1 MKQIIER
8 LNDLQEIILEPD
20 FTNKKG
26 LGGEI
31 GFYIFDYDAADE
43 LIVRQAI
50 PDLIQYSQKRN
61 EALRFQVFDLYDMMI
76 RFFENRGYIEKNI
89 KMEQQKS
96 SEELFSVMRK
106 ALKIATNRDVF
117 VQTIREELEPGAI
130 IFITGIGKIFPI
142 LRSHILLNNLQV
154 VVEDQPLILFF
165 PGTYADNKMQ
175 LFGEF
180 KDDHYYRAFQL
191 VGR

>member
-20 FTNKKG
+20 FTSKKG

-31 GFYIFDYDAADE
+31 GFYIFDYDAVDE

-76 RFFENRGYIEKNI
+76 RFFEKRGYIEKNI

-130 IFITGIGKIFPI
+130 VFITGIGKIYPI
-142 LRSHILLNNLQV
+142 LRSHVLLNNLQV

-165 PGTYADNKMQ
+165 PGTYADNQMQ

>member
-50 PDLIQYSQKRN
+50 PDMIQYSQKRN
-61 EALRFQVFDLYDMMI
+61 EALRFQVFDLYEMMI
-76 RFFENRGYIEKNI
+76 RFFENRGYIEKNF
-89 KMEQQKS
+89 KMEQQKT

-130 IFITGIGKIFPI
+130 VFITGIGKIYPI
-142 LRSHILLNNLQV
+142 LRSHILLNNLQI

>member
-50 PDLIQYSQKRN
+50 PDLIQYSKKRN

-76 RFFENRGYIEKNI
+76 RFFEKRGYIEKNI

-130 IFITGIGKIFPI
+130 VFITGIGKIYPI
-142 LRSHILLNNLQV
+142 LRSHILLNNLQI

>member
-20 FTNKKG
+20 FTSKKG

-61 EALRFQVFDLYDMMI
+61 EALQFRVFDLYDMMI
-76 RFFENRGYIEKNI
+76 RFFEKRGYIEKNI
-89 KMEQQKS
+89 NMEQQKS

-130 IFITGIGKIFPI
+130 VFITGIGKIYPI
-142 LRSHILLNNLQV
+142 LRSHVLLNNLQI

>member
-8 LNDLQEIILEPD
+8 LNDLQGIILEPD
-20 FTNKKG
+20 FTSKKG

-31 GFYIFDYDAADE
+31 GFYIFDYDAVDE

-76 RFFENRGYIEKNI
+76 RFFEKRGYIEKNI

-117 VQTIREELEPGAI
+117 VQMIRDELEPGAVV
-130 IFITGIGKIFPI
+130 FITGIGKIYPI
-142 LRSHILLNNLQV
+142 LRSHVLLNNLQV

-165 PGTYADNKMQ
+165 PGTYEDNRMQ
-175 LFGEF
+175 LFGAF

>member
-1 MKQIIER
+1 MKQITER
-8 LNDLQEIILEPD
+8 LNVLQEIILEPD
-20 FTNKKG
+20 FTSKKG

-31 GFYIFDYDAADE
+31 GFYIFDYDAPDE

-50 PDLIQYSQKRN
+50 QDIIQYSQKRN
-61 EALRFQVFDLYDMMI
+61 ENLQFQVFDLYEMMI
-76 RFFENRGYIEKNI
+76 AFFEKRGYIEKNI
-89 KMEQQKS
+89 KMEQQKN

-117 VQTIREELEPGAI
+117 VQTIREELQPGAI
-130 IFITGIGKIFPI
+130 IFITGIGKIYPI

-165 PGTYADNKMQ
+165 PGTYEDNKMQ
-175 LFGEF
+175 LFGQF

-191 VGR
+191 AGR

>member
-8 LNDLQEIILEPD
+8 LNDLQGIILEPD
-20 FTNKKG
+20 FTSKKG

-31 GFYIFDYDAADE
+31 GFYIFDYDAVDE

-76 RFFENRGYIEKNI
+76 RFFEKRGYIEKNI

-130 IFITGIGKIFPI
+130 VFITGIGKIYPI
-142 LRSHILLNNLQV
+142 LRSHVLLNNLQV
-154 VVEDQPLILFF
+154 S
-165 PGTYADNKMQ
+165 
-175 LFGEF
+175 
-180 KDDHYYRAFQL
+180 HSS
-191 VGR
+191 

>member
-8 LNDLQEIILEPD
+8 LNDLQEIILGSD
-20 FTNKKG
+20 FTSKKG

-61 EALRFQVFDLYDMMI
+61 ESLKFQVFDLYEMMI
-76 RFFENRGYIEKNI
+76 AFFEKRGYIEKNI

-130 IFITGIGKIFPI
+130 VFITGIGKIYPI
-142 LRSHILLNNLQV
+142 LRSHVLLNNLQV

-165 PGTYADNKMQ
+165 PGTYEDNKMQ

-180 KDDHYYRAFQL
+180 KDDHSYRAFPL

>member
-20 FTNKKG
+20 FTSKKG

-31 GFYIFDYDAADE
+31 GFYIFDYDAVDE

-76 RFFENRGYIEKNI
+76 RFFEKRGYIEKNI
-89 KMEQQKS
+89 KMDKQKS
-96 SEELFSVMRK
+96 S
-106 ALKIATNRDVF
+106 
-117 VQTIREELEPGAI
+117 
-130 IFITGIGKIFPI
+130 
-142 LRSHILLNNLQV
+142 
-154 VVEDQPLILFF
+154 
-165 PGTYADNKMQ
+165 
-175 LFGEF
+175 
-180 KDDHYYRAFQL
+180 
-191 VGR
+191 

>member
-31 GFYIFDYDAADE
+31 GFYIFDYDAVDE
-43 LIVRQAI
+43 LIVRQTI
-50 PDLIQYSQKRN
+50 PDLIQYSKKRN

-76 RFFENRGYIEKNI
+76 RFFEKRGYIEKNI
-89 KMEQQKS
+89 KMEQQKT

-130 IFITGIGKIFPI
+130 VFITGIGKIYPI
-142 LRSHILLNNLQV
+142 LRSHILLNNLQI

>member
-8 LNDLQEIILEPD
+8 LNDLQGIILEPD
-20 FTNKKG
+20 FTSKKG

-31 GFYIFDYDAADE
+31 GFYIFDYDAVDE

-76 RFFENRGYIEKNI
+76 RFFEKRGYIEKNI

-130 IFITGIGKIFPI
+130 VFITGIGKIYPI
-142 LRSHILLNNLQV
+142 LRSHILLNNLQI

>member
-8 LNDLQEIILEPD
+8 LNDLQEIILGSD
-20 FTNKKG
+20 FTSKKG

-43 LIVRQAI
+43 LIVRQTI
-50 PDLIQYSQKRN
+50 PDIIQYSQKRN
-61 EALRFQVFDLYDMMI
+61 ESLKFQVFDLYEMMI
-76 RFFENRGYIEKNI
+76 AFFEKRGYIEKNI

-130 IFITGIGKIFPI
+130 VFITGIGKIYPI
-142 LRSHILLNNLQV
+142 LRSHVLLNNLQV

>member
-8 LNDLQEIILEPD
+8 LNDLQGIILEPD
-20 FTNKKG
+20 FTSKKG

-31 GFYIFDYDAADE
+31 GFYIFDYDAVDE

-76 RFFENRGYIEKNI
+76 RFFEKRGYIEKNI

-130 IFITGIGKIFPI
+130 VFITGIGKIYPI
-142 LRSHILLNNLQV
+142 LRSHVLLNNLQV

-165 PGTYADNKMQ
+165 TGTYEDKRMQ

>member
-50 PDLIQYSQKRN
+50 PDLIQYSKKRN

-76 RFFENRGYIEKNI
+76 RFFEKRGYIEKNI

-130 IFITGIGKIFPI
+130 VFITGIGKIYPI
-142 LRSHILLNNLQV
+142 LRSHVLLNNLQI

-165 PGTYADNKMQ
+165 PGTYEDNKMQ

-180 KDDHYYRAFQL
+180 KDAHYYRAFQL

>member
-20 FTNKKG
+20 FTSKKG

-31 GFYIFDYDAADE
+31 GFYIFDYDAVDE

-76 RFFENRGYIEKNI
+76 RFFEKRGYIEKNI

-130 IFITGIGKIFPI
+130 VFITGIGKIYPI
-142 LRSHILLNNLQV
+142 LRSHILLNNLQIV
-154 VVEDQPLILFF
+154 VQDQPLILFF
-165 PGTYADNKMQ
+165 PGTYAAN
-175 LFGEF
+175 
-180 KDDHYYRAFQL
+180 
-191 VGR
+191 

>member
-76 RFFENRGYIEKNI
+76 RFFEKRGYIEKNI
-89 KMEQQKS
+89 KMEQQKT

-130 IFITGIGKIFPI
+130 VFITGIGKIYPI
-142 LRSHILLNNLQV
+142 LRSHILLNNLQI

>member
-8 LNDLQEIILEPD
+8 LNDLQEIILGSD
-20 FTNKKG
+20 FTSKKG

-43 LIVRQAI
+43 LIVRQTI
-50 PDLIQYSQKRN
+50 PDIIQYSQKRN
-61 EALRFQVFDLYDMMI
+61 ESLKFQVFDLYEMMI
-76 RFFENRGYIEKNI
+76 AFFEKRGYIEKNI

-130 IFITGIGKIFPI
+130 VFITGIGKIYPI
-142 LRSHILLNNLQV
+142 LRSHILLNNLQI

>member
-8 LNDLQEIILEPD
+8 LNDLQEIILGSD
-20 FTNKKG
+20 FTSKKG

-43 LIVRQAI
+43 LIVRQTI
-50 PDLIQYSQKRN
+50 PDIIQYSQKRN
-61 EALRFQVFDLYDMMI
+61 ESLKFQVFDLYEMMI
-76 RFFENRGYIEKNI
+76 AFFEKRGYIEKNI

-130 IFITGIGKIFPI
+130 VFITGIGKIYPI
-142 LRSHILLNNLQV
+142 LRSHVLLNNLQI

>member
-50 PDLIQYSQKRN
+50 PDLIQYSKKRN

-76 RFFENRGYIEKNI
+76 RFFEKRGIHRKKTSKWNSRSPAKNCSVSCV
-89 KMEQQKS
+89 KPSKS
-96 SEELFSVMRK
+96 QPIGMYSCRPSGKSWSRERSFSSQVSVK
-106 ALKIATNRDVF
+106 S
-117 VQTIREELEPGAI
+117 IRFCA
-130 IFITGIGKIFPI
+130 
-142 LRSHILLNNLQV
+142 H
-154 VVEDQPLILFF
+154 
-165 PGTYADNKMQ
+165 M
-175 LFGEF
+175 
-180 KDDHYYRAFQL
+180 YY
-191 VGR
+191 

>member
-20 FTNKKG
+20 FTSKKG

-31 GFYIFDYDAADE
+31 GFYIFDYDAVDE

-76 RFFENRGYIEKNI
+76 RFFEKRGYIEKNI

-106 ALKIATNRDVF
+106 ALKIATNQDVF
-117 VQTIREELEPGAI
+117 VQMIRDELEPGAVV
-130 IFITGIGKIFPI
+130 FITGIGKIYPI
-142 LRSHILLNNLQV
+142 LRSHVLLNNLQV

-165 PGTYADNKMQ
+165 PGTYEDNKMQ

>member
-8 LNDLQEIILEPD
+8 LNDLQGIILEPD
-20 FTNKKG
+20 FTSKKG

-31 GFYIFDYDAADE
+31 GFYIFDYDAVDE

-76 RFFENRGYIEKNI
+76 RFFEKRGYIEKNI

-117 VQTIREELEPGAI
+117 VQMIRDELEPGAVV
-130 IFITGIGKIFPI
+130 FITGIGKIYPI
-142 LRSHILLNNLQV
+142 LRSHVLLNNLQV
-154 VVEDQPLILFF
+154 VVEDQPLFLFF
-165 PGTYADNKMQ
+165 PGTYEDKRMQ
-175 LFGEF
+175 LLGEF

>member
-76 RFFENRGYIEKNI
+76 RFFEKRGYIEKNI
-89 KMEQQKS
+89 KMEQQKT

-130 IFITGIGKIFPI
+130 VFITGIGKIYPI
-142 LRSHILLNNLQV
+142 LRSHVLLNNLQI

>member
-20 FTNKKG
+20 FTSKNG
-26 LGGEI
+26 MGGEVGI
-31 GFYIFDYDAADE
+31 YIFDYDAVDE

-50 PDLIQYSQKRN
+50 PDLNQYSQKRN

-76 RFFENRGYIEKNI
+76 RFFEKRGYIEKNI

-130 IFITGIGKIFPI
+130 VFITGIGKIYPI
-142 LRSHILLNNLQV
+142 LRSHVLLNNLQV

>member
-8 LNDLQEIILEPD
+8 LNDLQGIILEPD
-20 FTNKKG
+20 FTSKKG

-31 GFYIFDYDAADE
+31 GFYIFDYDAVDE

-76 RFFENRGYIEKNI
+76 RFFEKRGYIEKNI

-130 IFITGIGKIFPI
+130 VFITGIGKIYPI
-142 LRSHILLNNLQV
+142 LRSHVLLNNLQV

-165 PGTYADNKMQ
+165 PGTYEDNKMQ

-180 KDDHYYRAFQL
+180 TDDHYYRAFQL

>member
-8 LNDLQEIILEPD
+8 LNDLQEIILAPD

-61 EALRFQVFDLYDMMI
+61 EALRFQVFDLYKMMI
-76 RFFENRGYIEKNI
+76 RFFEKRGYIEKNI

-130 IFITGIGKIFPI
+130 VFITGIGKIYPI
-142 LRSHILLNNLQV
+142 LRSHVLLNNLQI

>member
-8 LNDLQEIILEPD
+8 LNDLQEIILGSD
-20 FTNKKG
+20 FTSKKG

-61 EALRFQVFDLYDMMI
+61 ESLKFQVFDLYEMMI
-76 RFFENRGYIEKNI
+76 AFFEKRGYIEKNI

-130 IFITGIGKIFPI
+130 VFITGIGKIYPI
-142 LRSHILLNNLQV
+142 LRSHVLLNNLQV

-165 PGTYADNKMQ
+165 PGTYEDNKMQ

-180 KDDHYYRAFQL
+180 EDDHYYRAFQL

>member
-50 PDLIQYSQKRN
+50 PDLIQYSKKRN

-76 RFFENRGYIEKNI
+76 RFFEKRGYIEKNI

-130 IFITGIGKIFPI
+130 VFITGIGKIYPI
-142 LRSHILLNNLQV
+142 LRSHVLLNNLQI

-165 PGTYADNKMQ
+165 PGT
-175 LFGEF
+175 
-180 KDDHYYRAFQL
+180 
-191 VGR
+191 

>member
-8 LNDLQEIILEPD
+8 LNDLQGIILEPD
-20 FTNKKG
+20 FTSKKG

-31 GFYIFDYDAADE
+31 GFYIFDYDAVDE
-43 LIVRQAI
+43 LIVRQAM
-50 PDLIQYSQKRN
+50 PDLIQYSQERN

-76 RFFENRGYIEKNI
+76 RFFEKRGYIEKNI

-130 IFITGIGKIFPI
+130 VFITGIGKIYPI
-142 LRSHILLNNLQV
+142 LRSHVLLNNLQV

-165 PGTYADNKMQ
+165 PGTYEDNSMQ
-175 LFGEF
+175 LFGGF

>member
-20 FTNKKG
+20 FTSKKG

-31 GFYIFDYDAADE
+31 GFYIFDYDAVDE

-76 RFFENRGYIEKNI
+76 RFFEKRGYIEKNI

-130 IFITGIGKIFPI
+130 VFITGIGKIYPI
-142 LRSHILLNNLQV
+142 LRSHVLLNNLLDCQH
-154 VVEDQPLILFF
+154 FF
-165 PGTYADNKMQ
+165 GQK
-175 LFGEF
+175 
-180 KDDHYYRAFQL
+180 
-191 VGR
+191 

>member
-76 RFFENRGYIEKNI
+76 RFFEKRGYIEKSI

-117 VQTIREELEPGAI
+117 VQTIREKLEPGAI
-130 IFITGIGKIFPI
+130 VFITGIGKIYPI
-142 LRSHILLNNLQV
+142 LRSHILLNNLQI

>member
-20 FTNKKG
+20 FTSKKG

-31 GFYIFDYDAADE
+31 GFYIFDYDAVDE

-50 PDLIQYSQKRN
+50 LDLIQYSQKRN

-76 RFFENRGYIEKNI
+76 RFFEKRGYIEKNI

-130 IFITGIGKIFPI
+130 VFITGIGKIYPI
-142 LRSHILLNNLQV
+142 LRSHILLNNLQI